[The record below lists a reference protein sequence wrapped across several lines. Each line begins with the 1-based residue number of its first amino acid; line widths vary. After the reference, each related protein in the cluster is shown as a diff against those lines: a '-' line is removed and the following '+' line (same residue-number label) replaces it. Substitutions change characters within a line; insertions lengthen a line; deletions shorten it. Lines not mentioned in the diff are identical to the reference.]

1 MLAVLHSLVLA
12 FALGGP
18 GEARAGESEAPA
30 QQEEPPAEPQGLE
43 RWLTRPLP
51 ASARFLDHGVIALTA
66 AGGTPHRYRLDLRVG
81 LLDVLSIGLTT
92 HWLPGQRAPQVWP
105 VAAVALW
112 RGRIFE
118 VGGHYRPVLYPP
130 VDPLRHF
137 VPQTHMA
144 LASFVL
150 GAGWFS
156 AGLDAGAAH
165 TRVPLVDP
173 NQRREFQRRTV
184 FGGGVF
190 ARVGN
195 RHWGV
200 TADALAVLSPDPLLV
215 LEVAVDLRFSAF
227 EKRPR
232 TTWRQRP

>member
-30 QQEEPPAEPQGLE
+30 QPEEQPAEPQGLE

-105 VAAVALW
+105 V
-112 RGRIFE
+112 
-118 VGGHYRPVLYPP
+118 
-130 VDPLRHF
+130 
-137 VPQTHMA
+137 
-144 LASFVL
+144 
-150 GAGWFS
+150 
-156 AGLDAGAAH
+156 
-165 TRVPLVDP
+165 
-173 NQRREFQRRTV
+173 
-184 FGGGVF
+184 
-190 ARVGN
+190 
-195 RHWGV
+195 
-200 TADALAVLSPDPLLV
+200 
-215 LEVAVDLRFSAF
+215 
-227 EKRPR
+227 
-232 TTWRQRP
+232 